1 RGILVRRGGRSVR
14 VIRGLLLLDSFPQ
27 ARRRGPVVIAPV
39 IPFAITPIAAI
50 GIVRLL
56 LLAPASPSPR
66 ISPVLRIGRKHESAN
81 DESRRGRSGERQ
93 NAGGGPPATSQHYP
107 SSATHGLFRGFRVQ
121 HFTMHKGPLVSP

>member
-1 RGILVRRGGRSVR
+1 GGRSVR

-27 ARRRGPVVIAPV
+27 ARRRGPVVITPV

-56 LLAPASPSPR
+56 LLAPASPR
-66 ISPVLRIGRKHESAN
+66 ISPVLRIGGKHESEN
-81 DESRRGRSGERQ
+81 DESHGGRSGEHQ